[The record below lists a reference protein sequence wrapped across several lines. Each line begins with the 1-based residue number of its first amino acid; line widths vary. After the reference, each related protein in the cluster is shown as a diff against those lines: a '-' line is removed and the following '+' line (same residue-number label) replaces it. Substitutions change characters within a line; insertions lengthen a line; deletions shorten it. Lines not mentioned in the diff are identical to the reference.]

1 MDAEELTRGEG
12 WMEVPGV
19 ESAHLDSAP
28 LEMPPLGMARAE
40 VPLETARMEPA
51 EVTVPQ
57 ADVTKVEAAPVG
69 ATYIEPES
77 VETPRAEAAPVAVA
91 QVNTKP
97 LVETQAE
104 MPAAVAAVIEEPPE
118 AIQDR
123 WMPNATLRLLFMS
136 IEEVMG
142 ADGMKAVLN
151 GAHLQQYIGNY
162 PPNTLDLGVKF
173 SEYGLAEQAVETFY
187 GPRGARAMLTRV
199 GREVFRYG
207 LREQSAVLG
216 MAGNALKSLPLIS
229 MQAKMKILLQQIVS
243 AANKTVNQPTRLEE
257 DAESFIMV
265 VDQCV
270 CEYRPYH
277 PNPCCLVTVGT
288 LTEAM
293 KWLTDK
299 PFDIKEITCLNV
311 GADACRYRIPKKAGA
326 DL

>member
-1 MDAEELTRGEG
+1 
-12 WMEVPGV
+12 MEVPGV
-19 ESAHLDSAP
+19 ESAHLDTAP
-28 LEMPPLGMARAE
+28 LEMPPLHAGQVETPQAE
-40 VPLETARMEPA
+40 VTELEATQVGAPYMEPA
-51 EVTVPQ
+51 
-57 ADVTKVEAAPVG
+57 
-69 ATYIEPES
+69 S
-77 VETPRAEAAPVAVA
+77 VETPRAEAAPVAMA
-91 QVNTKP
+91 QGDTTP
-97 LVETQAE
+97 AVETRVE
-104 MPAAVAAVIEEPPE
+104 MPPVETVEIEEAPE

-162 PPNTLDLGVKF
+162 PPNTLELGVKF

-216 MAGNALKSLPLIS
+216 MAGNALKNLPLIS

-257 DAESFIMV
+257 DAEAFIMV

-311 GADACRYRIPKKAGA
+311 GADACRYRIPKKAA
-326 DL
+326 E

>member
-1 MDAEELTRGEG
+1 MQ
-12 WMEVPGV
+12 VPGV
-19 ESAHLDSAP
+19 DAAHLDTAP
-28 LEMPPLGMARAE
+28 LEMPPLPAGQVETPQVDVTEVETAE
-40 VPLETARMEPA
+40 VRASYVQETP
-51 EVTVPQ
+51 
-57 ADVTKVEAAPVG
+57 
-69 ATYIEPES
+69 
-77 VETPRAEAAPVAVA
+77 VETPRVVAPALAEAQTDV
-91 QVNTKP
+91 
-97 LVETQAE
+97 TQ
-104 MPAAVAAVIEEPPE
+104 VAATRTVIPPVEATEIEEPPE

-257 DAESFIMV
+257 DAESFIVV

-270 CEYRPYH
+270 CEYRPPH
-277 PNPCCLVTVGT
+277 LNPCCLVTVGT

-299 PFDIKEITCLNV
+299 QFDIKEITCLNV